1 MKFYAQLNE
10 HGVCIGV
17 SMLADTVESDR
28 MIEIDS
34 FDEDKLYRK
43 YENGVW
49 SNEKF
54 VKDLPMVQ
62 LSEFEQ
68 LKAKQELI
76 QQSLDELL
84 LGGM

>member
-76 QQSLDELL
+76 QQALDELL